1 MLTFSFKRPILEGAT
16 FDRVTG
22 LTSSVVFEGAWHG
35 FGALGSALG
44 TESARFARHTTACIY
59 ENDVPTFRCQQ
70 GTSRPPRAP
79 PKTCHQA
86 GKITFRLCFA
96 FRCVHALAK
105 QSPGA
110 LCCFVCSFGWC
121 LTSLLIFIFLQVRR
135 LTSSPLEAGG
145 RASGGALTRAPDVP
159 HAVFACRAVPH
170 SRVKNTCTGRRHG
183 QAPKRG
189 RPAPPCPFLPPPPGA
204 THAICWRRNT
214 RPRRATRGLRVQGC
228 STQSC
233 KEYLHRS
240 APWASPQARQA
251 RPHIPLR
258 SHIHSS
264 TIRPGL
270 RALLLAAP

>member
-1 MLTFSFKRPILEGAT
+1 MA
-16 FDRVTG
+16 RV
-22 LTSSVVFEGAWHG
+22 
-35 FGALGSALG
+35 GALGSALG

-145 RASGGALTRAPDVP
+145 RASGGALTRTPDVP

-170 SRVKNTCTGRRHG
+170 SPVKNTCTGRRHG

-189 RPAPPCPFLPPPPGA
+189 RPAPTYTYDPIYTARRSGLGYA
-204 THAICWRRNT
+204 LSCWPSRNWRGST
-214 RPRRATRGLRVQGC
+214 RQTRSSRAGLSGTVM
-228 STQSC
+228 
-233 KEYLHRS
+233 
-240 APWASPQARQA
+240 
-251 RPHIPLR
+251 
-258 SHIHSS
+258 
-264 TIRPGL
+264 
-270 RALLLAAP
+270 

>member
-145 RASGGALTRAPDVP
+145 LASGGALTRAPDVP

-170 SRVKNTCTGRRHG
+170 SPVKKTCTGRRHG

-189 RPAPPCPFLPPPPGA
+189 RPAPTYPYGPIYTARRSGLGYA
-204 THAICWRRNT
+204 LSCWPRRNWRGST
-214 RPRRATRGLRVQGC
+214 RQTRSSRAGLSGTVM
-228 STQSC
+228 
-233 KEYLHRS
+233 
-240 APWASPQARQA
+240 
-251 RPHIPLR
+251 
-258 SHIHSS
+258 
-264 TIRPGL
+264 
-270 RALLLAAP
+270 